1 MIATMILYA
10 DFFGFGG
17 ASARIN
23 DEDYEDLNVDDSTGV
38 KSKADKGEDEEC
50 SRLDEKISLCDTLMT
65 ESVANCGRT
74 FSYSWFDWVGWEHER
89 VKLGINKLLMTFEKL
104 DCSVDN
110 CNSWFFH
117 S

>member
-23 DEDYEDLNVDDSTGV
+23 DEDYEDLSVDDSTGV

-50 SRLDEKISLCDTLMT
+50 FWADERISLWYTHDRDEALPIAEEHFPIRDLT
-65 ESVANCGRT
+65 EN
-74 FSYSWFDWVGWEHER
+74 WEHER
-89 VKLGINKLLMTFEKL
+89 VKLGINKLLMTFKKL
-104 DCSVDN
+104 DCSLDN
-110 CNSWFFH
+110 CNSWFFY